1 MPQRKRGSLAALVI
15 TAVLLPGPVLN
26 GVVLGG
32 GVVLGAAGCGD
43 GCFDCCDSGC
53 GCKSGE
59 ICSESEQLPASMSPE
74 SVHHTVWSCKA
85 EEKKAR

>member
-1 MPQRKRGSLAALVI
+1 MPKHKRSGLTALALAA
-15 TAVLLPGPVLN
+15 ALLPGPVLD
-26 GVVLGG
+26 G

-43 GCFDCCDSGC
+43 GCFDCRDSGC